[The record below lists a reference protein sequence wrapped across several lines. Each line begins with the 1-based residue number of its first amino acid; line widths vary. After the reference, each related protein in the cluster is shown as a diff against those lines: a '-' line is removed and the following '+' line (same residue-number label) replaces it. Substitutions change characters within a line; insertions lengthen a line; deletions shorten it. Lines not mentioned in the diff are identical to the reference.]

1 MTQDSDDR
9 QLRALFHE
17 ELGSDAT
24 DAPDF
29 AGVWAAASR
38 RHQAPVRVLRIL
50 PFAAALF
57 VGAALS
63 FFPPTPVKPP
73 TRVVIQLPTFDSR
86 DLPWRSAILL
96 TEWRAPSDAILS
108 TELQP

>member
-1 MTQDSDDR
+1 MIQDSDDR

-17 ELGSDAT
+17 ELGHDAT
-24 DAPDF
+24 DAPEF
-29 AGVWAAASR
+29 AHVWAAAAR
-38 RHQAPVRVLRIL
+38 RRQACVRVLRIL

-63 FFPPTPVKPP
+63 FFPHTLVKPP
-73 TRVVIQLPTFDSR
+73 TRVVIQLPTFDSC

-96 TEWRAPSDAILS
+96 TEWRAPSDAMLPA
-108 TELQP
+108 ELQP